1 MHDVQAYVLGGHG
14 DTMVPLTHLTTVAG
28 IPVDHLIPG
37 ERLDQ
42 IVTRTRDGG
51 VEIVILLKSG
61 SAYYAPSA
69 AVAQMVDAILLD
81 TRQILPCSVYL
92 KGEYGISAVCSG
104 VPGAPTR
111 AGFGR

>member
-1 MHDVQAYVLGGHG
+1 MAGILDTARFRAVVAQKLGASVHDVQAYVLGGHG

-61 SAYYAPSA
+61 SARVAPF
-69 AVAQMVDAILLD
+69 VTLLS
-81 TRQILPCSVYL
+81 RL
-92 KGEYGISAVCSG
+92 
-104 VPGAPTR
+104 
-111 AGFGR
+111 AGLSRRERVSQVGRY